1 VYVQLKHGFEFESE
15 TDTETI
21 PKLMKHIYDGH
32 KERGGIKF
40 STLAERVVQ
49 QLVSHF

>member
-1 VYVQLKHGFEFESE
+1 MVICLQLKHGYEFESE

-32 KERGGIKF
+32 QANGGIKF
-40 STLAERVVQ
+40 RELTERVVQ
-49 QLVSHF
+49 QLV